1 MYRVD
6 PLDDFIVFMH
16 SHLIIRPVHSSHMVN
31 SPFPPSDVP
40 RKELEAVRAL
50 VKEAMEQACSLKV
63 PLVVDMGEGISWLE
77 AH

>member
-1 MYRVD
+1 MVAIQNKLKSGNFGARMI
-6 PLDDFIVFMH
+6 LQ
-16 SHLIIRPVHSSHMVN
+16 VHDELN
-31 SPFPPSDVP
+31 FDVP

-63 PLVVDMGEGISWLE
+63 PLVVDMGEGSSWLE